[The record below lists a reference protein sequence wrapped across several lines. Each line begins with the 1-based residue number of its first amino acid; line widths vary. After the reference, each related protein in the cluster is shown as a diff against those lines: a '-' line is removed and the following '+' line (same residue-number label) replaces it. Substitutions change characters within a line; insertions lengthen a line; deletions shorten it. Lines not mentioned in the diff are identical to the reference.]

1 MIKAKD
7 ARMQELQSKTEAK
20 EEALYEKMHSFS
32 NVADFEANMQAM
44 RAAGIDGEALQAI
57 LAAERDMNASNVSS
71 WY

>member
-1 MIKAKD
+1 
-7 ARMQELQSKTEAK
+7 
-20 EEALYEKMHSFS
+20 MHSFS

-44 RAAGIDGEALQAI
+44 RAAGIDDEALQAI